1 MFFFGVSPNE
11 RDPPP
16 INLDAQIFS
25 VKEILDWARPPHFG
39 EKFSFFSD
47 KILLDW
53 VKPPPF
59 WAKYPK
65 KRSGPPR
72 F

>member
-1 MFFFGVSPNE
+1 MGSAA
-11 RDPPP
+11 P

-25 VKEILDWARPPHFG
+25 VKEILDWARPPPLLAKKS
-39 EKFSFFSD
+39 EKISVFSA

-53 VKPPPF
+53 VRPPPF

-65 KRSGPPR
+65 NLS
-72 F
+72 FFC